1 MKKIL
6 MFFMAAL
13 LVFGFSLSLS
23 YAFLTDSEGPIT
35 NVFTASS
42 GVDILLREETWDG
55 YAFTDPDDNPDTQEI
70 DGWNHGLSTN
80 PAYTGEADLGFD
92 LAHAYLPGDLIPKD
106 PTIAKTAAS
115 ADCYVALELIYSVDG
130 VEMARTDFEAYL
142 ATPIVYDTTNW
153 TDNSDTTLPFDDQLG
168 DFFVYN
174 SALTDSADTT
184 TALFT
189 QMQVGFNS
197 TVGTAILPDADGYY
211 PDLRIDVKAYAIQMA
226 NVDDPTAELIS
237 FADYGA
243 ENP

>member
-42 GVDILLREETWDG
+42 GVEILLREETWDG
-55 YAFTDPDDNPDTQEI
+55 YAFTDPDDNLDSPEI

-80 PAYTGEADLGFD
+80 PAYIGEADLGFD
-92 LAHAYLPGDLIPKD
+92 LAHAYLPGDMIPKD

-115 ADCYVALELIYSVDG
+115 ADCYVALELIYSVDE
-130 VEMARTDFEAYL
+130 VEMTRTDFEAYL
-142 ATPIVYDTTNW
+142 ATPLDYDLVNW
-153 TDNSDTTLPFDDQLG
+153 TDNSDIIVPLDDQLG

-174 SALTDSADTT
+174 NALTDTDYMT
-184 TALFT
+184 TALFA
-189 QMQVGFNS
+189 QMQVGFNN
-197 TVGTAILPDADGYY
+197 TVGTGIVPDEDGYY
-211 PDLRIDVKAYAIQMA
+211 PNLRIDVKAYAIQAA
-226 NVDDPTAELIS
+226 NVDNHTAELIS
-237 FADYGA
+237 FADYG
-243 ENP
+243 E